1 VKTSVAQIGANKVR
15 LAVEVP
21 VEDVGKLV
29 DKAYRKLAGEVRVPG
44 FRPGKVPRPI
54 IDQRLGKEYVRSE
67 ALRDALPDLFAEAV
81 KDAELDIVAPPELD
95 VTSFEDGKD
104 LIFEAVVE
112 VRPTPE
118 LKQYL
123 GLSVSK
129 PPTSVSEEEVAEQL
143 ERLRVRYAS
152 LEVVNRPLQDGDFAL
167 VDLQTYRHDQT
178 IDELTAKDLLVE
190 VGANMLVPEIDK
202 ELDGKRKGDILKI
215 TTTLPERFGERAGWQ
230 VGMQILVKEV
240 KARKLPELDD
250 ELAKTVSE
258 FDSLDELR
266 ADLRERIE
274 KVKAAQ
280 ADMAVRERTIEA
292 FVEHGVGVEL
302 PDGMVEVEVDR
313 LVRSMSRM
321 LSAQGATL
329 DQYIQA
335 ENIDADALRQRLRP
349 QAERN
354 LTLQLGLDAVAKAEA
369 IEVSAEDR
377 SGEAERLAERIGT
390 ESDEVRKRLDEND
403 WAAID
408 GDILRSKALD
418 LLVDRAEITEESSA

>member
-230 VGMQILVKEV
+230 VGMQVLVKEV

-354 LTLQLGLDAVAKAEA
+354 LTLQLGLDAVAKAEG